1 MIRTFTCLTE
11 EHSLALVLLAAFVCG
26 LAAITGISLLG
37 RARASPGRWRTTW
50 LAMAAATTGCGVW
63 ATHFVAMLAYNPGLP
78 FAFAPGL
85 TLASVLVAVA
95 ASGGGFALVVF
106 GGSLLYPPLAGGIV
120 GLGIAAMHFTG
131 MAAMRLQAEM
141 GWHLPTAAMAVVLA
155 AGIGA
160 AAMTAFA
167 RRRHV
172 GGLLASA
179 GLLIL
184 AILALH
190 FVAMG
195 AVELTPTPLLPV
207 PDSRLSQGWLA
218 LGVAT
223 ATIAILSMG
232 LAGAILDRHLAQ
244 RSADEATRL
253 QGLVNA
259 TFEGIVIHAE
269 GRVLDANEALG
280 RLLGYRREELLG
292 QPVLEFVAA
301 EQVPLARAKIA
312 AGAEEPYELQ
322 LLRRDGSRIH
332 VEMLGRSVS
341 YQGRIA
347 RVAAVRD
354 TTERRRAEEHIRYLA
369 HHDGLTGLPNRA
381 LFRDRLEQALAAAR
395 RDGHVVAVLCLD
407 LDRFKEVNDLY
418 GHANGDELLRQAGM
432 RLRAELRQSD
442 TLARLGGDEFA
453 IVQPGIRDPA
463 AAVLLAE
470 RLIATIADPFVTL
483 GQETMIGVSVGIALF
498 PQDGI
503 DVESLLR
510 GADLALYRAKS
521 DGRGTCRTFEPEM
534 DARLQERRQLEREL
548 RETLARGGL
557 TLHFQ
562 PVADTEG
569 GDITAFEALVR
580 WPHPQRGM
588 IPPADFIPLAE
599 ESGLILALGEW
610 VLRTACAEAIGW
622 PAAMRIAVN
631 LSPAQFSHGD
641 LPGLVRRVLDET
653 GLEARRLELEI
664 TEGVLIKDSER
675 ALTILRQLKALGV
688 RIAMDDFGTGYSSLS
703 YLQRFPFDKLKIDQ
717 SFVRLAEHSA
727 DSRAIIRAV
736 IGLGKSLGMPVVAE
750 GVETTGQLDL
760 LAGER
765 CDEVQGY
772 LIGRPMPAERLGRL
786 IGGEPPSSEVA
797 PGGCRKDDVSSLLS
811 P

>member
-1 MIRTFTCLTE
+1 MLRTFTCLTE
-11 EHSLALVLLAAFVCG
+11 EHSLELVLLAAVVCG

-37 RARASPGRWRTTW
+37 RARASGGWWRSTW

-63 ATHFVAMLAYNPGLP
+63 ATHFVAMLAYRPGP
-78 FAFAPGL
+78 PVAFGL
-85 TLASVLVAVA
+85 DLTVASVLAAVV
-95 ASGGGFALVVF
+95 ASGIGFALMVF
-106 GGSLLYPPLAGGIV
+106 GTGRLHPPLAGAVV
-120 GLGIAAMHFTG
+120 GLGIAGMHFTG
-131 MAAMRLQAEM
+131 MAAMQLQAEIA
-141 GWHLPTAAMAVVLA
+141 WHAPTVALAVALA

-160 AAMTAFA
+160 AAMTVLA
-167 RRRHV
+167 RSTAIAGV
-172 GGLLASA
+172 PASA
-179 GLLIL
+179 GLLVL

-190 FVAMG
+190 FTAMG
-195 AVELTPTPLLPV
+195 AVELTPTPLAPV
-207 PDSRLSQGWLA
+207 PESSLSQGWLA
-218 LGVAT
+218 LGVAA

-259 TFEGIVIHAE
+259 TFEGIAIHAE
-269 GRVLDANEALG
+269 GRVLDVNEALG
-280 RLLGYRREELLG
+280 RLLGYTREELLG
-292 QPVLEFVAA
+292 QPVLNYVA
-301 EQVPLARAKIA
+301 EELVPLARAKIA

-322 LLRRDGSRIH
+322 LLRRDGSRVH
-332 VEMLGRSVS
+332 VEMLGRTVN
-341 YQGRIA
+341 YQGRVA

-354 TTERRRAEEHIRYLA
+354 TTERRRAEDHIRHLA
-369 HHDGLTGLPNRA
+369 HHDVLTGLPNRA
-381 LFRDRLEQALAAAR
+381 LFRDRLEQALAGGR
-395 RDGHVVAVLCLD
+395 RAGQMVAVLCLD

-418 GHANGDELLRQAGM
+418 GHANGDELLRQASM
-432 RLRAELRQSD
+432 RLGAELRQGD

-453 IVQPGIRDPA
+453 IVQPRIDGPE
-463 AAVLLAE
+463 AAVALAQ
-470 RLIATIADPFVTL
+470 RLIETIADPFETL
-483 GQETMIGVSVGIALF
+483 GQETMIGVSVGIAMF
-498 PQDGI
+498 PHDGSE
-503 DVESLLR
+503 VEGLVRS
-510 GADLALYRAKS
+510 ADLALYRAKS
-521 DGRGTCRTFEPEM
+521 DGRGTWRTFEPEM

-569 GDITAFEALVR
+569 GEITAFEALVR

-610 VLRTACAEAIGW
+610 VLRTACAEAAGW

-653 GLEARRLELEI
+653 GLEAARLELEI
-664 TEGVLIKDSER
+664 TEGVLIKDNER

-688 RIAMDDFGTGYSSLS
+688 RITMDDFGTGYSSLS

-717 SFVRLAEHSA
+717 SFVRLAEQSA

-760 LAGER
+760 LAGEQ

-772 LIGRPMPAERLGRL
+772 LIGRPMPADRLGWL
-786 IGGEPPSSEVA
+786 LAETPPAAASATGRRTDMAS
-797 PGGCRKDDVSSLLS
+797 PVS